1 MNKDLTIQ
9 QIQKF
14 TRLSTKEVQHF
25 LSLGIEK
32 TIKKKT
38 LLTQPN
44 LIVDKV
50 YYLKEGCIRHFVI
63 KQNKEFTKNFI
74 RGPRFMLP
82 SLTDFFL
89 QTPSSIYCGALSELK
104 VVEWNRTQIFAFAD
118 AHPKMYHFF
127 LRSITMA
134 FKGKELKEIA
144 LNQLDSK
151 ARYLKFLEDYPNL
164 VNEIPIQYI
173 ASFLNIR
180 PETLSRIRANLNS

>member
-1 MNKDLTIQ
+1 MNTDLTSQ
-9 QIQKF
+9 QIQQF
-14 TRLSTKEVQHF
+14 TRLSPKEVQYF
-25 LSLGIEK
+25 ISLGIQK

-50 YYLKEGCIRHFVI
+50 YYLKQGCIRHYVI
-63 KQNKEFTKNFI
+63 KNNKEFTKNFI
-74 RGPRFMLP
+74 RGPRFILP

-89 QTPSSIYCGALSELK
+89 QTPSSIYCQTLSELE
-104 VVEWNRTQIFAFAD
+104 VIEWNRAQVFEFAD

-127 LRSITMA
+127 LRSVTMA

-151 ARYLKFLEDYPNL
+151 ERYLKFLDDYPNL
-164 VNEIPIQYI
+164 VNEIPNQYI
-173 ASFLNIR
+173 ASSSI
-180 PETLSRIRANLNS
+180 SDQKH